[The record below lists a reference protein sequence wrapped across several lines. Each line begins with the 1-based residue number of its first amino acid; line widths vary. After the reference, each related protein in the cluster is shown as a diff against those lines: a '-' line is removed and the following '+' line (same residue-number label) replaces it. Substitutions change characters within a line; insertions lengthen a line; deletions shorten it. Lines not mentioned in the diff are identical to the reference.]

1 MALDIRLWCENF
13 KIEKVSIS
21 QVLQY
26 INGFFALDVVEL
38 AIQLLLQ
45 ITKKSCFAASI
56 DLWGRISTNMT
67 LYYCGGPTTFVF
79 YNFLWEVSFS
89 PKRPLLFLGQ
99 VWSAMAFMALM
110 SPPTK
115 HLIKLKLFGI
125 PHNRGVIWGEI
136 QPRRS
141 FEAANHGDLE
151 DELYCQFYSSKA
163 KMPLSNIVALAK

>member
-1 MALDIRLWCENF
+1 MALDIRLWCGNF

-26 INGFFALDVVEL
+26 YLMAFLPWMCTCGWPGNTASPPNH
-38 AIQLLLQ
+38 
-45 ITKKSCFAASI
+45 KKSWFAASI
-56 DLWGRISTNMT
+56 DLRGRISTNMT
-67 LYYCGGPTTFVF
+67 PYYCEGPTTFIY

-99 VWSAMAFMALM
+99 VWSAIAFMALM

-115 HLIKLKLFGI
+115 HLIKQKLFGI
-125 PHNRGVIWGEI
+125 PHNRGVIWVEI

-141 FEAANHGDLE
+141 FEAANHDLWWFGGWAI
-151 DELYCQFYSSKA
+151 LPVLLIQGKNA
-163 KMPLSNIVALAK
+163 IK

>member
-1 MALDIRLWCENF
+1 MALDIRLWCRNF

-26 INGFFALDVVEL
+26 INGFFCLGCGWTGNTASPPNH
-38 AIQLLLQ
+38 
-45 ITKKSCFAASI
+45 KKSWFAASI

-67 LYYCGGPTTFVF
+67 LYYCGGPTTFVY

-115 HLIKLKLFGI
+115 HLIKQKLFGI
-125 PHNRGVIWGEI
+125 PHNRGVIWVEI
-136 QPRRS
+136 QLQRS
-141 FEAANHGDLE
+141 FEAANHDLWWFGGWAI
-151 DELYCQFYSSKA
+151 LPVLLIQGKNA
-163 KMPLSNIVALAK
+163 IK